1 MTGTNVFSL
10 NSSEVGNHSTV
21 AAPGGKSKAATE
33 EAASVFASMMNQ
45 NANNLQAS
53 QTVNADSVSEVN
65 KTEAINS
72 SNEAY
77 DRYQYKQ
84 NNVENRAE
92 KSDNSSI
99 SEKIDSA
106 KEDLNEFEENVM
118 DEISEKM
125 EVSIEDIQNALDE
138 LGLTVFDL
146 LNPKNLATVVAE
158 LTGATNTMELLVS
171 TDFQELLGSIGQM
184 GSDLMK
190 QLNIQMDQ
198 IDELVMQMNTLDEN
212 QMTDINISMLQEENA
227 ENVQNQPM
235 VEDAALS
242 AAEEPDD
249 RNEAKVIV
257 EDLRGTTE
265 DQEETSSFVKAVEE
279 SDQENSTMD
288 LSSGSE
294 NGNRMMSD
302 GQNVLHQNLE
312 NAVQG
317 EEAAGTIR
325 YSDIDV
331 FDMIEQVARNVRVVL
346 ESDVTSME
354 MQLNP
359 ENLGKIYLH
368 VSSKEGT
375 VHAQIAAQ
383 NEIVKEALEMQVAT
397 LRENL
402 SQAGVKVDSVEVTI
416 ASHEFERNLEQNEQ
430 GQQQNPDESK
440 KAPRRNLKLDS
451 LDELSGLM
459 SEEEAL
465 VAQIMR
471 DNGNSV
477 DFTA

>member
-1 MTGTNVFSL
+1 MTGTNIFSL
-10 NSSEVGNHSTV
+10 NAEVGNAGSIGTT
-21 AAPGGKSKAATE
+21 GSRNKAATE

-45 NANNLQAS
+45 NASVAQAPEVVDS
-53 QTVNADSVSEVN
+53 DSVAEVN
-65 KTEAINS
+65 KTEAVDA

-84 NNVENRAE
+84 NSVE
-92 KSDNSSI
+92 KSEDSSI
-99 SEKIDSA
+99 SDRIDSA
-106 KEDLNEFEENVM
+106 KEELNEFEENVV
-118 DEISEKM
+118 DAISEKLG
-125 EVSIEDIQNALDE
+125 VSADDIKNALDE

-171 TDFQELLGSIGQM
+171 ADFQELLGSIGQM

-198 IDELVMQMNTLDEN
+198 MDELVAQMNALDEN
-212 QMTDINISMLQEENA
+212 QAIDIDASMLKD

-235 VEDAALS
+235 VEEAALS
-242 AAEEPDD
+242 TAEEP
-249 RNEAKVIV
+249 EAKVIV
-257 EDLRGTTE
+257 EDLRGAAE
-265 DQEETSSFVKAVEE
+265 GQEEASSFVKAVEGA
-279 SDQENSTMD
+279 DQEKSTMD

-302 GQNVLHQNLE
+302 GQNVLYQNLE

-317 EEAAGTIR
+317 DEAAGTIR

-331 FDMIEQVARNVRVVL
+331 FDIIEQVARNVRVVL
-346 ESDVTSME
+346 ESDITTME

-359 ENLGKIYLH
+359 ENLGRIYLH

>member
-21 AAPGGKSKAATE
+21 AALGGKSKAATE

-45 NANNLQAS
+45 NANNLQVS
-53 QTVNADSVSEVN
+53 QTVNADSVPEVN

-158 LTGATNTMELLVS
+158 LTGAANTTELLVS
-171 TDFQELLGSIGQM
+171 ADFQELLGSIGQM

-198 IDELVMQMNTLDEN
+198 IDELVMQMDTLDEN
-212 QMTDINISMLQEENA
+212 QAIDIDISLLQE

-235 VEDAALS
+235 VEDAAIS
-242 AAEEPDD
+242 ATEEPDSWS
-249 RNEAKVIV
+249 EAKVIV
-257 EDLRGTTE
+257 EDLKETT
-265 DQEETSSFVKAVEE
+265 DGQEENSSFVKAAEE
-279 SDQENSTMD
+279 PEQENSTMD

-302 GQNVLHQNLE
+302 GQAVLHQNLE

>member
-1 MTGTNVFSL
+1 MTGTNIFSL
-10 NSSEVGNHSTV
+10 NAEVGNAGSIGTT
-21 AAPGGKSKAATE
+21 GSRNKAATE

-45 NANNLQAS
+45 NASVAQAPEVVGS
-53 QTVNADSVSEVN
+53 DSVAEVN
-65 KTEAINS
+65 KTEAVDA

-84 NNVENRAE
+84 NSVE
-92 KSDNSSI
+92 KSEDSSI
-99 SEKIDSA
+99 SDRIDSA
-106 KEDLNEFEENVM
+106 KEELNEFEENVV
-118 DEISEKM
+118 DAISEKLG
-125 EVSIEDIQNALDE
+125 VSADDIKNALDE

-171 TDFQELLGSIGQM
+171 ADFQELLGSIGQM

-198 IDELVMQMNTLDEN
+198 MDELVAQMNALDEN
-212 QMTDINISMLQEENA
+212 QAIDIDTSMLKD

-235 VEDAALS
+235 VEEAALS
-242 AAEEPDD
+242 TAEEP
-249 RNEAKVIV
+249 EAKVIV
-257 EDLRGTTE
+257 EDLRGAAE
-265 DQEETSSFVKAVEE
+265 GQEEASSFVKAVEGA
-279 SDQENSTMD
+279 DQEKSTMD

-294 NGNRMMSD
+294 NGSQMMSD
-302 GQNVLHQNLE
+302 GQNVLYQNLE

-317 EEAAGTIR
+317 DEAAGTIR

-331 FDMIEQVARNVRVVL
+331 FDIIEQVARNVRVVL
-346 ESDVTSME
+346 ESDITTME

-359 ENLGKIYLH
+359 ENLGRIYLH

>member
-1 MTGTNVFSL
+1 MTGTNIFSL
-10 NSSEVGNHSTV
+10 NAEVGNAGSIGTT
-21 AAPGGKSKAATE
+21 GSRNKAATE

-45 NANNLQAS
+45 NASVAQAPEVVGS
-53 QTVNADSVSEVN
+53 DSVAEVN
-65 KTEAINS
+65 KTEAVDA

-84 NNVENRAE
+84 NSVE
-92 KSDNSSI
+92 KSEDSSI
-99 SEKIDSA
+99 SDRIDSA
-106 KEDLNEFEENVM
+106 KEELNEFEENVV
-118 DEISEKM
+118 DAISEKLG
-125 EVSIEDIQNALDE
+125 VSADDIKNALDE

-171 TDFQELLGSIGQM
+171 ADFQELLGSIGQM

-198 IDELVMQMNTLDEN
+198 MDELVAQMNALDEN
-212 QMTDINISMLQEENA
+212 QAIDIDTSMLKD

-235 VEDAALS
+235 VEEAALS
-242 AAEEPDD
+242 SAEEP
-249 RNEAKVIV
+249 EAKVIV
-257 EDLRGTTE
+257 EDLRGAAE
-265 DQEETSSFVKAVEE
+265 GQEEASSFVKAVEGA
-279 SDQENSTMD
+279 DQEKSTMD

-294 NGNRMMSD
+294 NGSRMMSD
-302 GQNVLHQNLE
+302 GQNVLYQNLE

-317 EEAAGTIR
+317 DEAAGTIR

-331 FDMIEQVARNVRVVL
+331 FDIIEQVARNVRVVL
-346 ESDVTSME
+346 ESDITTME

-359 ENLGKIYLH
+359 ENLGRIYLH

-430 GQQQNPDESK
+430 GHQQNPDESK

>member
-1 MTGTNVFSL
+1 MTGTNIFSL
-10 NSSEVGNHSTV
+10 NAEVGNAGSIGTT
-21 AAPGGKSKAATE
+21 GSRNKAATE

-45 NANNLQAS
+45 NASVAQAPEVVGS
-53 QTVNADSVSEVN
+53 DSVAEVN
-65 KTEAINS
+65 KTEAVDA

-84 NNVENRAE
+84 NSVE
-92 KSDNSSI
+92 KSEDSSI
-99 SEKIDSA
+99 SDRIDSA
-106 KEDLNEFEENVM
+106 KEELNEFEENVV
-118 DEISEKM
+118 DAISEKLG
-125 EVSIEDIQNALDE
+125 VSADDIKNALDE

-198 IDELVMQMNTLDEN
+198 MDELVAQMNALDEN
-212 QMTDINISMLQEENA
+212 QAIDIDTSMLKD

-235 VEDAALS
+235 VEEAALS
-242 AAEEPDD
+242 TAEEP
-249 RNEAKVIV
+249 EAKVVV
-257 EDLRGTTE
+257 EDLRGAAE
-265 DQEETSSFVKAVEE
+265 GQEEASSFVKAVEGA
-279 SDQENSTMD
+279 DQEKSTMD

-302 GQNVLHQNLE
+302 GQNVLYQNLE

-317 EEAAGTIR
+317 DEAAGTIR

-331 FDMIEQVARNVRVVL
+331 FDIIEQVARNVRVVL
-346 ESDVTSME
+346 ESDITTME

-359 ENLGKIYLH
+359 ENLGRIYLH

>member
-1 MTGTNVFSL
+1 MTGTNIFSL
-10 NSSEVGNHSTV
+10 NAEVGNAGSIGTT
-21 AAPGGKSKAATE
+21 GSRNKAATE

-45 NANNLQAS
+45 NASVVQAPKVVDS
-53 QTVNADSVSEVN
+53 DSVAEVN
-65 KTEAINS
+65 KTEAVDA

-84 NNVENRAE
+84 NSVE
-92 KSDNSSI
+92 KSEDSSI
-99 SEKIDSA
+99 SDKIDSA
-106 KEDLNEFEENVM
+106 KEELNEFEENVV
-118 DEISEKM
+118 DAISEKLG
-125 EVSIEDIQNALDE
+125 VSADDIKNALDE

-171 TDFQELLGSIGQM
+171 ADFQELLGSIGQM

-198 IDELVMQMNTLDEN
+198 MDELVAQMNALDEN
-212 QMTDINISMLQEENA
+212 QAIDIDASMLKD

-235 VEDAALS
+235 VEEAALS
-242 AAEEPDD
+242 TAEEP
-249 RNEAKVIV
+249 EAKVIV
-257 EDLRGTTE
+257 EDLRGAAE
-265 DQEETSSFVKAVEE
+265 GQEEASSFVKAVEGAN
-279 SDQENSTMD
+279 QEKSTMD

-302 GQNVLHQNLE
+302 GQNVLYQNLE

-317 EEAAGTIR
+317 DEAAGTIR

-331 FDMIEQVARNVRVVL
+331 FDIIEQVARNVRVVL
-346 ESDVTSME
+346 ESDITTME

-359 ENLGKIYLH
+359 ENLGRIYLH

>member
-1 MTGTNVFSL
+1 MTGTNIFSL
-10 NSSEVGNHSTV
+10 NAEVGNAGSIGTT
-21 AAPGGKSKAATE
+21 GSRNKAATE

-45 NANNLQAS
+45 NASVVQVPEAVDS
-53 QTVNADSVSEVN
+53 DSVAEVN
-65 KTEAINS
+65 KTEAVDA

-84 NNVENRAE
+84 NSVE
-92 KSDNSSI
+92 KSEDSSI
-99 SEKIDSA
+99 SDRIDSA
-106 KEDLNEFEENVM
+106 KEELNEFEENVV
-118 DEISEKM
+118 DAISEKLG
-125 EVSIEDIQNALDE
+125 VSADDIKNALDE

-171 TDFQELLGSIGQM
+171 ADFQELLGSIGQM

-198 IDELVMQMNTLDEN
+198 MDELVAQMNALDEN
-212 QMTDINISMLQEENA
+212 QAIDIDTSMLKD

-235 VEDAALS
+235 VEEAALS
-242 AAEEPDD
+242 TAEEP
-249 RNEAKVIV
+249 EAKVIV
-257 EDLRGTTE
+257 EDLRGAAE
-265 DQEETSSFVKAVEE
+265 GQEEASSFVKAVEGA
-279 SDQENSTMD
+279 DQEKSTMD

-302 GQNVLHQNLE
+302 GQNVLYQNLE

-317 EEAAGTIR
+317 DEAAGIIR

-331 FDMIEQVARNVRVVL
+331 FDIIEQVARNVRVVL
-346 ESDVTSME
+346 ESDITTME

-359 ENLGKIYLH
+359 ENLGRIYLH

>member
-1 MTGTNVFSL
+1 MTGTNIFSL
-10 NSSEVGNHSTV
+10 NAEVGNAGSIGTT
-21 AAPGGKSKAATE
+21 GSRNKAATE

-45 NANNLQAS
+45 NASVVQAPEAVDS
-53 QTVNADSVSEVN
+53 DSVAEVN
-65 KTEAINS
+65 KTEAVDA

-84 NNVENRAE
+84 NSVE
-92 KSDNSSI
+92 KSEDSSI
-99 SEKIDSA
+99 SDRIDSA
-106 KEDLNEFEENVM
+106 KEELNEFEENVV
-118 DEISEKM
+118 DAISEKLG
-125 EVSIEDIQNALDE
+125 VSADDIKNALDE

-171 TDFQELLGSIGQM
+171 ADFQELLGSIGQM

-198 IDELVMQMNTLDEN
+198 MDELVAQMNALDEN
-212 QMTDINISMLQEENA
+212 QAIDIDASMLKD

-235 VEDAALS
+235 VEEAALS
-242 AAEEPDD
+242 TAEEP
-249 RNEAKVIV
+249 EAKVIV
-257 EDLRGTTE
+257 EDLRGAAE
-265 DQEETSSFVKAVEE
+265 GQEEASSFVKAVEGA
-279 SDQENSTMD
+279 DQEKSTMD

-302 GQNVLHQNLE
+302 GQNVLYQNLE

-317 EEAAGTIR
+317 DEAAGIIR

-331 FDMIEQVARNVRVVL
+331 FDIIEQVARNVRVVL
-346 ESDVTSME
+346 ESDITTME

-359 ENLGKIYLH
+359 ENLGRIYLH

>member
-1 MTGTNVFSL
+1 MTGTNIFSL
-10 NSSEVGNHSTV
+10 NAEVGNAGSIGTT
-21 AAPGGKSKAATE
+21 GSRNKAATE

-45 NANNLQAS
+45 NASVVQAPKVVDS
-53 QTVNADSVSEVN
+53 DSVAEVN
-65 KTEAINS
+65 KTEAVDA

-84 NNVENRAE
+84 NSVEKNE
-92 KSDNSSI
+92 DSSI
-99 SEKIDSA
+99 SDKIDSA
-106 KEDLNEFEENVM
+106 KEELNEFEENVV
-118 DEISEKM
+118 DAISEKLG
-125 EVSIEDIQNALDE
+125 VSADDIKNALDE

-171 TDFQELLGSIGQM
+171 ADFQELLGSIGQM

-198 IDELVMQMNTLDEN
+198 MDELVAQMNALDEN
-212 QMTDINISMLQEENA
+212 QAIDIDASMLKD

-235 VEDAALS
+235 VEEAALS
-242 AAEEPDD
+242 TAEEP
-249 RNEAKVIV
+249 EAKVIV
-257 EDLRGTTE
+257 EDLRGAAE
-265 DQEETSSFVKAVEE
+265 GQEEASSFVKAVEGA
-279 SDQENSTMD
+279 DQEKSTMD

-302 GQNVLHQNLE
+302 GQNVLYQNLE

-317 EEAAGTIR
+317 DEAAGTIR

-331 FDMIEQVARNVRVVL
+331 FDIIEQVARNVRVVL
-346 ESDVTSME
+346 ESDITTME

-359 ENLGKIYLH
+359 ENLGRIYLH

>member
-1 MTGTNVFSL
+1 MTGTNIFSL
-10 NSSEVGNHSTV
+10 NAEVGNAGSIGTT
-21 AAPGGKSKAATE
+21 GNRNKAATE

-45 NANNLQAS
+45 NASVVQAPKVVDS
-53 QTVNADSVSEVN
+53 DSVAEVN
-65 KTEAINS
+65 KTEAVDA

-84 NNVENRAE
+84 NSVE
-92 KSDNSSI
+92 KSEDSSI
-99 SEKIDSA
+99 SNKIDSA
-106 KEDLNEFEENVM
+106 KEELNEFEENVV
-118 DEISEKM
+118 DAISEKLG
-125 EVSIEDIQNALDE
+125 VSADDIKNALDE

-171 TDFQELLGSIGQM
+171 ADFQELLGSIGQM

-198 IDELVMQMNTLDEN
+198 MDELVAQMNALDEN
-212 QMTDINISMLQEENA
+212 QAIDIDTSMLKD

-235 VEDAALS
+235 VEEAALS
-242 AAEEPDD
+242 TAEEP
-249 RNEAKVIV
+249 EAKVIV
-257 EDLRGTTE
+257 EDLRGAAE
-265 DQEETSSFVKAVEE
+265 GQEEASSFVKAVEGA
-279 SDQENSTMD
+279 DQEKSTMD

-302 GQNVLHQNLE
+302 GQNVLYQNLE

-317 EEAAGTIR
+317 DEAAGIIR

-331 FDMIEQVARNVRVVL
+331 FDIIEQVARNVRVVL
-346 ESDVTSME
+346 ESDITTME

-359 ENLGKIYLH
+359 ENLGRIYLH

>member
-1 MTGTNVFSL
+1 MTGTNIFSL
-10 NSSEVGNHSTV
+10 NAEVGNAGSIGTT
-21 AAPGGKSKAATE
+21 GSRNKAATE

-45 NANNLQAS
+45 NASVVQVPEAVDS
-53 QTVNADSVSEVN
+53 DSVAEVN
-65 KTEAINS
+65 KTEAVDA

-84 NNVENRAE
+84 NSVE
-92 KSDNSSI
+92 KSEDSSI
-99 SEKIDSA
+99 SDRIDSA
-106 KEDLNEFEENVM
+106 KEELNEFEENVV
-118 DEISEKM
+118 DAISEKLG
-125 EVSIEDIQNALDE
+125 VSADDIKNALDE

-171 TDFQELLGSIGQM
+171 ADFQELLGSIGQM

-198 IDELVMQMNTLDEN
+198 MDELVAQMNALDEN
-212 QMTDINISMLQEENA
+212 QAIDIDASMLKD

-235 VEDAALS
+235 VEEAALS
-242 AAEEPDD
+242 TAEEP
-249 RNEAKVIV
+249 EAKVIV
-257 EDLRGTTE
+257 EDLRGAAE
-265 DQEETSSFVKAVEE
+265 GQEEASSFVKAVEGAN
-279 SDQENSTMD
+279 QEKSTMD

-302 GQNVLHQNLE
+302 GQNVLYQNLE
-312 NAVQG
+312 NVVQG
-317 EEAAGTIR
+317 DEAAGTIR

-331 FDMIEQVARNVRVVL
+331 FDIIEQVARNVRVVL
-346 ESDVTSME
+346 ESDITTME

-359 ENLGKIYLH
+359 ENLGRIYLH

>member
-1 MTGTNVFSL
+1 MTGTNIFSL
-10 NSSEVGNHSTV
+10 NAEVGNAGSIGTT
-21 AAPGGKSKAATE
+21 GSRNKAATE

-45 NANNLQAS
+45 NASVAQAPEVVDS
-53 QTVNADSVSEVN
+53 DSVAEVN
-65 KTEAINS
+65 KTEAVDA

-84 NNVENRAE
+84 NSVE
-92 KSDNSSI
+92 KSEDSSI
-99 SEKIDSA
+99 SDKIDSA
-106 KEDLNEFEENVM
+106 KEELNEFEENVV
-118 DEISEKM
+118 DAISEKLG
-125 EVSIEDIQNALDE
+125 VSADDIKNALDE

-171 TDFQELLGSIGQM
+171 ADFQELLGSIGQM

-198 IDELVMQMNTLDEN
+198 MDELVAQMNALDEN
-212 QMTDINISMLQEENA
+212 QAIDIDASMLKD
-227 ENVQNQPM
+227 ENVQNQPI
-235 VEDAALS
+235 VEEAALS
-242 AAEEPDD
+242 TAEEP
-249 RNEAKVIV
+249 EAKVIV
-257 EDLRGTTE
+257 EDLRGAAE
-265 DQEETSSFVKAVEE
+265 GQEETSSFVKAVEGA
-279 SDQENSTMD
+279 DQEKSTMD

-294 NGNRMMSD
+294 NGSRMMSD
-302 GQNVLHQNLE
+302 GQNVLYQNLE

-317 EEAAGTIR
+317 DEAAGTIR

-331 FDMIEQVARNVRVVL
+331 FDIIEQVARNVRVVL
-346 ESDVTSME
+346 ESDITTME

-359 ENLGKIYLH
+359 ENLGRIYLH

>member
-1 MTGTNVFSL
+1 MTGTNIFSL
-10 NSSEVGNHSTV
+10 NAEVGNAGSIGTT
-21 AAPGGKSKAATE
+21 GNRNKAATE

-45 NANNLQAS
+45 NASVVQAPEVVDS
-53 QTVNADSVSEVN
+53 DSVAEVN
-65 KTEAINS
+65 KTEAVDA

-84 NNVENRAE
+84 NSVE
-92 KSDNSSI
+92 KSEDSSI
-99 SEKIDSA
+99 SDKIDSA
-106 KEDLNEFEENVM
+106 KEELNEFEENVV
-118 DEISEKM
+118 DAISEKLG
-125 EVSIEDIQNALDE
+125 VSADDIKNALDE

-171 TDFQELLGSIGQM
+171 ADFQELLGSIGQM

-198 IDELVMQMNTLDEN
+198 MDELVAQMNALDEN
-212 QMTDINISMLQEENA
+212 QAIDIDASMLKN

-235 VEDAALS
+235 VEEAALS
-242 AAEEPDD
+242 TAEEP
-249 RNEAKVIV
+249 EAKVIV
-257 EDLRGTTE
+257 EDLRGAAE
-265 DQEETSSFVKAVEE
+265 GQEEASSFVKAVEGAN
-279 SDQENSTMD
+279 QEKSTMD

-302 GQNVLHQNLE
+302 GQNVLYQNLE
-312 NAVQG
+312 NVVQG
-317 EEAAGTIR
+317 DEAAGTIR

-331 FDMIEQVARNVRVVL
+331 FDIIEQVARNVRVVL
-346 ESDVTSME
+346 ESDITTME

-359 ENLGKIYLH
+359 ENLGRIYLH

>member
-1 MTGTNVFSL
+1 MTGTNIFSL
-10 NSSEVGNHSTV
+10 NAEVGNAGSIGTT
-21 AAPGGKSKAATE
+21 GSRNKAATE

-45 NANNLQAS
+45 NASVVQAPKVVDS
-53 QTVNADSVSEVN
+53 DSVAEVN
-65 KTEAINS
+65 KTEAVDA

-84 NNVENRAE
+84 NSVE
-92 KSDNSSI
+92 KSEDSSI
-99 SEKIDSA
+99 SDKIDSA
-106 KEDLNEFEENVM
+106 KEELNEFEENVV
-118 DEISEKM
+118 DAISEKLG
-125 EVSIEDIQNALDE
+125 VSADDIKNALDE

-146 LNPKNLATVVAE
+146 LNPKKLATVVAE

-171 TDFQELLGSIGQM
+171 ADFQELLGSIGQM

-198 IDELVMQMNTLDEN
+198 MDELVAQMNALDEN
-212 QMTDINISMLQEENA
+212 QAIDIDASMLKD

-235 VEDAALS
+235 VEEAALS
-242 AAEEPDD
+242 TAEEP
-249 RNEAKVIV
+249 EAKVIV
-257 EDLRGTTE
+257 EDLRGAAE
-265 DQEETSSFVKAVEE
+265 GQEEASSFVKAVEGA
-279 SDQENSTMD
+279 DQEKSTMD

-302 GQNVLHQNLE
+302 GQNVLYQNLE

-317 EEAAGTIR
+317 DEAAGTIR

-331 FDMIEQVARNVRVVL
+331 FDIIEQVARNVRVVL
-346 ESDVTSME
+346 ESDITTME

-359 ENLGKIYLH
+359 ENLGRIYLH

-430 GQQQNPDESK
+430 GHQQNPDESK

>member
-1 MTGTNVFSL
+1 MTGTNIFSL
-10 NSSEVGNHSTV
+10 NAEVGNAGSIGTT
-21 AAPGGKSKAATE
+21 GSRNKAATE

-45 NANNLQAS
+45 NASVAQAPEVVGS
-53 QTVNADSVSEVN
+53 DSVAEVN
-65 KTEAINS
+65 KTEAVDA

-84 NNVENRAE
+84 NSVE
-92 KSDNSSI
+92 KSEDSSI
-99 SEKIDSA
+99 SDRIDSA
-106 KEDLNEFEENVM
+106 KEELNEFEENVV
-118 DEISEKM
+118 DAISEKLG
-125 EVSIEDIQNALDE
+125 VSADDIKNALDE

-171 TDFQELLGSIGQM
+171 ADFQELLGSIGQM

-198 IDELVMQMNTLDEN
+198 MDELVAQMNALDEN
-212 QMTDINISMLQEENA
+212 QAIDIDTSMLKD

-235 VEDAALS
+235 VEEAALS
-242 AAEEPDD
+242 TAEEP
-249 RNEAKVIV
+249 EAKVIV
-257 EDLRGTTE
+257 EDLRGAAE
-265 DQEETSSFVKAVEE
+265 GQEEASSFVKAVEGA
-279 SDQENSTMD
+279 DQEKSTMD

-294 NGNRMMSD
+294 NGSRMMSD
-302 GQNVLHQNLE
+302 GQNVLYQNLE

-317 EEAAGTIR
+317 DEAAGTIR

-331 FDMIEQVARNVRVVL
+331 FDIIEQVARNVRVVL
-346 ESDVTSME
+346 ESDITTME

-359 ENLGKIYLH
+359 ENLGRIYLH

>member
-1 MTGTNVFSL
+1 MTGTNIFSL
-10 NSSEVGNHSTV
+10 NAEVGNAGSIGTT
-21 AAPGGKSKAATE
+21 GSRNKAATE

-45 NANNLQAS
+45 NASVVQAPKVVDS
-53 QTVNADSVSEVN
+53 DSVAEVN
-65 KTEAINS
+65 KTEAVDA

-84 NNVENRAE
+84 NSVE
-92 KSDNSSI
+92 KSEDSSI
-99 SEKIDSA
+99 SDRMDSA
-106 KEDLNEFEENVM
+106 KKGLDEFEANVV
-118 DEISEKM
+118 DAISEKLG
-125 EVSIEDIQNALDE
+125 VSADDIKNALDE

-171 TDFQELLGSIGQM
+171 ADFQELLGSIGQM

-198 IDELVMQMNTLDEN
+198 MDELVAQMNALDEN
-212 QMTDINISMLQEENA
+212 QAIDIDTSMLKD

-235 VEDAALS
+235 VEEAALS
-242 AAEEPDD
+242 TAEEP
-249 RNEAKVIV
+249 EAKVIV
-257 EDLRGTTE
+257 EDLRGAAE
-265 DQEETSSFVKAVEE
+265 GQEEASSFVKAVEGA
-279 SDQENSTMD
+279 DQEKSTMD

-302 GQNVLHQNLE
+302 GQNVLYQNLE
-312 NAVQG
+312 NVVQG
-317 EEAAGTIR
+317 DEAAGTIR

-331 FDMIEQVARNVRVVL
+331 FDIIEQVARNVRVVL
-346 ESDVTSME
+346 ESDITTME

-359 ENLGKIYLH
+359 ENLGRIYLH

>member
-1 MTGTNVFSL
+1 MTGTNIFSL
-10 NSSEVGNHSTV
+10 NAEVGNAGSIGTT
-21 AAPGGKSKAATE
+21 GSRNKAATE

-45 NANNLQAS
+45 NASVAQAPEVVGS
-53 QTVNADSVSEVN
+53 DSVAEVN
-65 KTEAINS
+65 KTEAVDA

-84 NNVENRAE
+84 NSVE
-92 KSDNSSI
+92 KSEDSSI
-99 SEKIDSA
+99 SDKIDSA
-106 KEDLNEFEENVM
+106 KEELNEFEENVV
-118 DEISEKM
+118 DAISEKLG
-125 EVSIEDIQNALDE
+125 VSADDIKNALDE

-171 TDFQELLGSIGQM
+171 ADFQELLGSIGQM

-198 IDELVMQMNTLDEN
+198 MDELVAQMNALDEN
-212 QMTDINISMLQEENA
+212 QAIDIDTSMLKD

-235 VEDAALS
+235 VEEAALS
-242 AAEEPDD
+242 TAEEP
-249 RNEAKVIV
+249 EAKVIV
-257 EDLRGTTE
+257 EDLRGAAE
-265 DQEETSSFVKAVEE
+265 GQEEASSFVKAVEGA
-279 SDQENSTMD
+279 DQEKSTMD

-294 NGNRMMSD
+294 NGSRMMSD
-302 GQNVLHQNLE
+302 GQNVLYQNLE

-317 EEAAGTIR
+317 DEAAGTIR

-331 FDMIEQVARNVRVVL
+331 FDIIEQVARNVRVVL
-346 ESDVTSME
+346 ESDITTME

-359 ENLGKIYLH
+359 ENLGRIYLH

>member
-1 MTGTNVFSL
+1 M
-10 NSSEVGNHSTV
+10 
-21 AAPGGKSKAATE
+21 KAAE
-33 EAASVFASMMNQ
+33 
-45 NANNLQAS
+45 
-53 QTVNADSVSEVN
+53 
-65 KTEAINS
+65 
-72 SNEAY
+72 
-77 DRYQYKQ
+77 
-84 NNVENRAE
+84 
-92 KSDNSSI
+92 
-99 SEKIDSA
+99 
-106 KEDLNEFEENVM
+106 
-118 DEISEKM
+118 
-125 EVSIEDIQNALDE
+125 
-138 LGLTVFDL
+138 
-146 LNPKNLATVVAE
+146 
-158 LTGATNTMELLVS
+158 GA
-171 TDFQELLGSIGQM
+171 
-184 GSDLMK
+184 
-190 QLNIQMDQ
+190 
-198 IDELVMQMNTLDEN
+198 
-212 QMTDINISMLQEENA
+212 
-227 ENVQNQPM
+227 
-235 VEDAALS
+235 
-242 AAEEPDD
+242 
-249 RNEAKVIV
+249 
-257 EDLRGTTE
+257 
-265 DQEETSSFVKAVEE
+265 DQEKA
-279 SDQENSTMD
+279 TMD

-302 GQNVLHQNLE
+302 GQNVLYQNLE
-312 NAVQG
+312 NVVQG
-317 EEAAGTIR
+317 DEAAGTIR

-331 FDMIEQVARNVRVVL
+331 FDIIEQVARNVRVVL
-346 ESDVTSME
+346 ESDITTME

-359 ENLGKIYLH
+359 ENLGRIYLH

>member
-10 NSSEVGNHSTV
+10 NSSDVGNISTV

-33 EAASVFASMMNQ
+33 ETASVFASMMNQ
-45 NANNLQAS
+45 NANNLQVS
-53 QTVNADSVSEVN
+53 QAVNADSVAEVN
-65 KTEAINS
+65 KTENINS

-84 NNVENRAE
+84 SSVENRAE
-92 KSDNSSI
+92 KSENSSI

-171 TDFQELLGSIGQM
+171 ADFQELLGSIGQM

-198 IDELVMQMNTLDEN
+198 IDELVMQMDTLDEN
-212 QMTDINISMLQEENA
+212 QAIDIDISLLQE

-235 VEDAALS
+235 VEEAALS
-242 AAEEPDD
+242 ATEEPDSWS
-249 RNEAKVIV
+249 EAKVIV
-257 EDLRGTTE
+257 EDLRETTE
-265 DQEETSSFVKAVEE
+265 GQEETSSFVKAVGE

-346 ESDVTSME
+346 EADVTSME

-430 GQQQNPDESK
+430 GQQQNPDEGK

>member
-1 MTGTNVFSL
+1 MTGTNIFSL
-10 NSSEVGNHSTV
+10 NAEVGNAGSIGTT
-21 AAPGGKSKAATE
+21 GSRNKAATE

-45 NANNLQAS
+45 NASVAQAPEVVGS
-53 QTVNADSVSEVN
+53 DSVAEVN
-65 KTEAINS
+65 KTEAVDA

-84 NNVENRAE
+84 NSVE
-92 KSDNSSI
+92 KSEDSSI
-99 SEKIDSA
+99 SDKIDSA
-106 KEDLNEFEENVM
+106 KEELNEFEENVV
-118 DEISEKM
+118 DAISEKLG
-125 EVSIEDIQNALDE
+125 VSADDIKNALDE

-198 IDELVMQMNTLDEN
+198 MDELVAQMNALDEN
-212 QMTDINISMLQEENA
+212 QAIDIDTSMLKD

-235 VEDAALS
+235 VEEAALS
-242 AAEEPDD
+242 SAEEP
-249 RNEAKVIV
+249 EAKVIV
-257 EDLRGTTE
+257 EDLRGAAE
-265 DQEETSSFVKAVEE
+265 GQEEASSFVKAVEGA
-279 SDQENSTMD
+279 DQEKSTMD

-294 NGNRMMSD
+294 NGSRMMSD
-302 GQNVLHQNLE
+302 GQNVLYQNLE

-317 EEAAGTIR
+317 DEAAGTIR

-331 FDMIEQVARNVRVVL
+331 FDIIEQVARNVRVVL
-346 ESDVTSME
+346 ESDITTME

-359 ENLGKIYLH
+359 ENLGRIYLH

-430 GQQQNPDESK
+430 GHQQNPDESK

>member
-1 MTGTNVFSL
+1 MTGTNIFSL
-10 NSSEVGNHSTV
+10 NAEVGNAGSIGTT
-21 AAPGGKSKAATE
+21 GSRNKAATE

-45 NANNLQAS
+45 NASVAQAPEVVGS
-53 QTVNADSVSEVN
+53 DSVAEVN
-65 KTEAINS
+65 KTEAVDA

-84 NNVENRAE
+84 NSVE
-92 KSDNSSI
+92 KSEDSSI
-99 SEKIDSA
+99 SDKIDSA
-106 KEDLNEFEENVM
+106 KEELNEFEENVV
-118 DEISEKM
+118 DAISEKLG
-125 EVSIEDIQNALDE
+125 VSADDIKNALDE

-171 TDFQELLGSIGQM
+171 ADFQELLGSIGQM

-198 IDELVMQMNTLDEN
+198 IDELVMQMDTLDEN
-212 QMTDINISMLQEENA
+212 QAIDIDASMLKD

-235 VEDAALS
+235 VEEAALS
-242 AAEEPDD
+242 TAEEP
-249 RNEAKVIV
+249 EAKVIV
-257 EDLRGTTE
+257 EDLRGAAE
-265 DQEETSSFVKAVEE
+265 GQEEASSFVKAVEGA
-279 SDQENSTMD
+279 DQEKSTMD

-302 GQNVLHQNLE
+302 GQNVLYQNLE

-317 EEAAGTIR
+317 DEAAGIIR

-331 FDMIEQVARNVRVVL
+331 FDIIEQVARNVRVVL
-346 ESDVTSME
+346 ESDITTME

-359 ENLGKIYLH
+359 ENLGRIYLH

>member
-1 MTGTNVFSL
+1 MNGTNVFSL
-10 NSSEVGNHSTV
+10 SNSDVGNHSTV

-33 EAASVFASMMNQ
+33 EAASAFASMMNQ
-45 NANNLQAS
+45 NTNNLQAS
-53 QTVNADSVSEVN
+53 QTVNTDSVPKVN

-118 DEISEKM
+118 DAISEKM
-125 EVSIEDIQNALDE
+125 DVSVEDIQNALDE

-158 LTGATNTMELLVS
+158 LTGAANTTELLIS
-171 TDFQELLGSIGQM
+171 ADFQELLGRIGQM

-198 IDELVMQMNTLDEN
+198 MDELVMQMDALDEN
-212 QMTDINISMLQEENA
+212 NVIDMDILAAQEENA
-227 ENVQNQPM
+227 QNLPTTEQP
-235 VEDAALS
+235 
-242 AAEEPDD
+242 EELAFE
-249 RNEAKVIV
+249 EADSGKTSNVIV
-257 EDLRGTTE
+257 EDRKATMDGKDENASL
-265 DQEETSSFVKAVEE
+265 VKAVEE
-279 SDQENSTMD
+279 SDKEETTMD
-288 LSSGSE
+288 FSTDSD
-294 NGNRMMSD
+294 NGGRMMSD
-302 GQNVLHQNLE
+302 GQAVYQNYDS
-312 NAVQG
+312 AVHG
-317 EEAAGTIR
+317 EEAVQTAR
-325 YSDIDV
+325 YSDINV
-331 FDMIEQVARNVRVVL
+331 FDLIEQVARNVRVVL
-346 ESDVTSME
+346 EADTTTME

-383 NEIVKEALEMQVAT
+383 NEVVKEALEMQIAT

-402 SQAGVKVDSVEVTI
+402 SQAGVKVDAVEVTV

-430 GQQQNPDESK
+430 GQQQNQDESK

-465 VAQIMR
+465 VAQIMK

-477 DFTA
+477 DFIA

>member
-1 MTGTNVFSL
+1 MTGTNIFSL
-10 NSSEVGNHSTV
+10 NAEVGNAGSIGTT
-21 AAPGGKSKAATE
+21 GSRNKAATE

-45 NANNLQAS
+45 NASVAQAPEVVDS
-53 QTVNADSVSEVN
+53 DSVAEVN
-65 KTEAINS
+65 KTEAVDA

-84 NNVENRAE
+84 NSVE
-92 KSDNSSI
+92 KSEDSSI
-99 SEKIDSA
+99 SDRIDSA
-106 KEDLNEFEENVM
+106 KEELNEFEENVV
-118 DEISEKM
+118 DAISEKLG
-125 EVSIEDIQNALDE
+125 VSADDIKNALDE

-171 TDFQELLGSIGQM
+171 ADFQELLGSIGQM

-198 IDELVMQMNTLDEN
+198 MDELVAQMNALDEN
-212 QMTDINISMLQEENA
+212 QAIDIDASMLKD

-235 VEDAALS
+235 VEEAALS
-242 AAEEPDD
+242 TAEEP
-249 RNEAKVIV
+249 EAKVIV
-257 EDLRGTTE
+257 EDLRGAA
-265 DQEETSSFVKAVEE
+265 DGQEEASSFVKAVEGA
-279 SDQENSTMD
+279 DQEKSTMD

-302 GQNVLHQNLE
+302 GQNVLYQNLE

-317 EEAAGTIR
+317 DEAAGTIR

-331 FDMIEQVARNVRVVL
+331 FDIIEQVARNVRVVL
-346 ESDVTSME
+346 ESDITTME

-359 ENLGKIYLH
+359 ENLGRIYLH